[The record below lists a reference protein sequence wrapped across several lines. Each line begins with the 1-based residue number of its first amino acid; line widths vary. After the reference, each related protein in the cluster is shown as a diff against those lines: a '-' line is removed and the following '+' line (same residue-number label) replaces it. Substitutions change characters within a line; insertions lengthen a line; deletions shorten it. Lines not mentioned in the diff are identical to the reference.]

1 MRAVVDNTIGTVI
14 RRPNKFSYRNDAT
27 TLQLKRP
34 FVKELRHVPAL
45 MNMQIRRALA
55 LTFACRPLIER
66 PCHQRCADISSAGAG
81 VMSNRSKESEV
92 RKTESKLSLTHLN
105 AALTSEISIP
115 AKQLLILTRCP
126 VEVVPG
132 LELPDQLYTS
142 INGSMWTESPRSQK
156 YPNIPIMDAYATSYN
171 CPANCVLAL
180 NQT

>member
-1 MRAVVDNTIGTVI
+1 MHTHKSIYIYIVDIVQNMAKQKCMIKKENQK
-14 RRPNKFSYRNDAT
+14 RR
-27 TLQLKRP
+27 
-34 FVKELRHVPAL
+34 V
-45 MNMQIRRALA
+45 
-55 LTFACRPLIER
+55 IER
-66 PCHQRCADISSAGAG
+66 LCHQRCADISSAGAG